1 MEVEDNIEKIEA
13 TKRFP
18 LRKSIRMAI
27 LTLLYLTVCVQGMTV
42 TIFNAANKNIREA
55 LQISEKTHS
64 IFNFIFNV
72 GQFLSIICLMI
83 IMRKP
88 DRKSTVLFSL
98 FASCGLIGLFQFTDN
113 QMILMPSYFFV
124 GFCVMSINVYIILWI
139 DQFAIFSLKTGFLS
153 MINLAKAIGTSLGL
167 LLNNYFTPAKFT
179 NSFLIET
186 ILLGIIGC
194 GFLPINSVYFTSDL
208 LLYKGT
214 FRDQH
219 FQWKAKTQKNEQGEE
234 ENSLDGVE
242 SIYRH
247 RKSGASTQDF
257 DLLYI
262 VFQFTKN
269 RVYVSGFFASAI
281 LVSVTGGLGQYAMG
295 FIDETFKFQGFEL
308 RNRIMFNICGPLFA
322 TIIIFLVSCFVGN
335 YHNKSTP
342 FLMFFFYLSTAI
354 CGNIIVYH
362 ESTEIKTYCTLLF
375 TIGSSAMVP
384 YLQGVNL
391 SGGTPSRKPF
401 GVIIATAGGIF
412 LGALPAPY
420 IYNTLLKSYPK
431 EKVLQIFM
439 TFLWLGVFFD
449 FLMMVF
455 KYLSYPKMETKP
467 EKPLI
472 ELSEKNEK

>member
-186 ILLGIIGC
+186 ILWI
-194 GFLPINSVYFTSDL
+194 P
-208 LLYKGT
+208 
-214 FRDQH
+214 
-219 FQWKAKTQKNEQGEE
+219 
-234 ENSLDGVE
+234 
-242 SIYRH
+242 
-247 RKSGASTQDF
+247 
-257 DLLYI
+257 
-262 VFQFTKN
+262 
-269 RVYVSGFFASAI
+269 
-281 LVSVTGGLGQYAMG
+281 
-295 FIDETFKFQGFEL
+295 
-308 RNRIMFNICGPLFA
+308 
-322 TIIIFLVSCFVGN
+322 
-335 YHNKSTP
+335 
-342 FLMFFFYLSTAI
+342 
-354 CGNIIVYH
+354 
-362 ESTEIKTYCTLLF
+362 TY
-375 TIGSSAMVP
+375 
-384 YLQGVNL
+384 
-391 SGGTPSRKPF
+391 
-401 GVIIATAGGIF
+401 
-412 LGALPAPY
+412 
-420 IYNTLLKSYPK
+420 
-431 EKVLQIFM
+431 
-439 TFLWLGVFFD
+439 
-449 FLMMVF
+449 
-455 KYLSYPKMETKP
+455 
-467 EKPLI
+467 
-472 ELSEKNEK
+472 